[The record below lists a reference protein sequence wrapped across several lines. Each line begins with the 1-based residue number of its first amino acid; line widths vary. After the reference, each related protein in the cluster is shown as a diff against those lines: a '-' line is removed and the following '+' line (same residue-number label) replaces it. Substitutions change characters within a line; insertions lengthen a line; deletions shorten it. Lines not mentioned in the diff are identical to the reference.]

1 MREKAMPNNRVAKQ
15 DRETMAGLDEAGLLA
30 LLEETKKKQW
40 QDRFAKGK
48 RQLTNTSEI
57 ANTRK
62 RIARI
67 LTYLS
72 QLEQKQE
79 AKS

>member
-1 MREKAMPNNRVAKQ
+1 MANNRLAKQ
-15 DRETMAGLDEAGLLA
+15 EREELAGLDKAGLLA
-30 LLEETKKKQW
+30 LLEDTKKKQW

-57 ANTRK
+57 AKSRK

>member
-1 MREKAMPNNRVAKQ
+1 MRFRIIWTGKIR
-15 DRETMAGLDEAGLLA
+15 DSRLRA

-72 QLEQKQE
+72 QLEQKQD
-79 AKS
+79 ANS